1 MNEDEARLKVPR
13 MTGENVNPIP
23 NTLTMMR
30 LIAGVIMFVLLV
42 GAVGGVPFVNV
53 TPDTLYSMQRW
64 GVYTFIFA
72 ALTDLFDGMLAR
84 KLHAES
90 RWGAILDPIADKIL
104 VCGTIL
110 GLFCIK
116 TGDPVF
122 ALPAAFILFREFAVS
137 ALREAAA
144 AKGVS
149 VPVSFMGKIKTT
161 LQLVALGALLVTE
174 SWSAFDLP
182 PELYDDAFLASNL
195 VLLLAAIVS
204 LWSGLAYFIAAKKDL

>member
-1 MNEDEARLKVPR
+1 

-23 NTLTMMR
+23 NALTVIR
-30 LIAGVIMFVLLV
+30 LIGGAVMFILLA
-42 GAVGGVPFVNV
+42 GAVGGIPFLNV
-53 TPDTLYSMQRW
+53 TPETLYALQRW
-64 GVYTFIFA
+64 GVYTYMLA
-72 ALTDLFDGMLAR
+72 AITDLLDGWLAR

-122 ALPAAFILFREFAVS
+122 ALPAALILFREFAVS
-137 ALREAAA
+137 ALRETAA
-144 AKGVS
+144 AKGVQ

-182 PELYDDAFLASNL
+182 PDFYDDAFVVSNL
-195 VLLLAAIVS
+195 ALLIAAIVS
-204 LWSGLAYFIAAKKDL
+204 LWSGLAYFFAARKSL